1 MLQKFTFYDD
11 PLSEMETL
19 DSVDSMGFDDDFV
32 EDPAVADDV
41 SHDVT
46 PKKSTKSSNR
56 GTGKKR
62 TRQPSR
68 AA

>member
-19 DSVDSMGFDDDFV
+19 DSVDSIGFDDDFTGDSAGDEV
-32 EDPAVADDV
+32 PL
-41 SHDVT
+41 DVT
-46 PKKSTKSSNR
+46 PKKPAKQSSNR

-62 TRQPSR
+62 TRPASR